1 MKISVI
7 VPVYKTE
14 QYLRGCL
21 QSVLAQTYQDFEIIC
36 VNDGSPDDS
45 ARILQEMSQQD
56 ARIQVIYQENRGLSG
71 ARNTGMRYASGEY
84 IYYLDSDDYLH
95 PRTFE
100 ILMGIAIATG
110 VDILQPDFVRTEA
123 VYEQAVFAS
132 LPEFPSMYVTEDPLE
147 DYCHKGGIKYCIVC
161 GKLYKKELLRN
172 HSFVEGLMYEDEVFS
187 PQVLSSARSMA
198 VVDVQLLQYFRNI
211 NSITAQGVSAKQ
223 ILAYFTI
230 IRELY
235 SYFKARPAIKSKFR
249 IFKTWEL
256 LRDGYKDILRLKD
269 KQLQQSLL
277 ELMRE
282 QTKGLLREGI
292 LGYREFKGGR
302 TQKIKLILKILLRK
316 V

>member
-123 VYEQAVFAS
+123 VYEQAVFEPIAANPRVHIVDCPIEEY
-132 LPEFPSMYVTEDPLE
+132 LYN
-147 DYCHKGGIKYCIVC
+147 YCIKYCVVW

-172 HSFVEGLMYEDEVFS
+172 HSFVEGLMHEDELFS
-187 PQVLSSARSMA
+187 PQVLYDTRSMA
-198 VVDVQLLQYFRNI
+198 VWM
-211 NSITAQGVSAKQ
+211 SSCC
-223 ILAYFTI
+223 TI
-230 IRELY
+230 
-235 SYFKARPAIKSKFR
+235 FV
-249 IFKTWEL
+249 T
-256 LRDGYKDILRLKD
+256 
-269 KQLQQSLL
+269 
-277 ELMRE
+277 
-282 QTKGLLREGI
+282 
-292 LGYREFKGGR
+292 
-302 TQKIKLILKILLRK
+302 
-316 V
+316 